1 MCILVEPDSIAL
13 AHCKIRASDF
23 VRGLLEH
30 NRNILRTN
38 IQCSIRFIF
47 SINNWETAFDTIAY
61 VELISVMMERLPVY
75 NNCDLAQI
83 MFIFK

>member
-13 AHCKIRASDF
+13 AHCKIRANDF

-38 IQCSIRFIF
+38 IQCSIRLIF

-61 VELISVMMERLPVY
+61 VELISIMMVR
-75 NNCDLAQI
+75 I
-83 MFIFK
+83 